1 MSEGAW
7 TPYGLEAI
15 RVGHLRRRRAALL
28 ALIFVGAIVWLVFAP
43 TPTNQNEIQIFANG
57 NRVGSGNG
65 LQIEAPPEE
74 RPVTVSIQ
82 PGKITHAS
90 AGSAPAGETVTR
102 TATVPVVPRA
112 VPVPYAAAA
121 FKFGPFLLLALALWA
136 LGKRKPTS
144 HMVNYGIYKGALPL
158 ELISASAAKRVFT
171 TRKAGTSIFGKS
183 RSDYLPAEVERVPQ
197 EGDA

>member
-15 RVGHLRRRRAALL
+15 RVSHLRRRRAAIF
-28 ALIFVGAIVWLVFAP
+28 ALVFVGAILWLAFAP
-43 TPTNQNEIQIFANG
+43 TPTNQNEIQVFANG
-57 NRVGSGNG
+57 NRVGGGNG
-65 LQIEAPPEE
+65 LQIEAPEKE
-74 RPVTVSIQ
+74 KPVTVAIQ
-82 PGKITHAS
+82 PGQITHAA

-102 TATVPVVPRA
+102 AAAVPVVPRA
-112 VPVPYAAAA
+112 TPVPYAAVA
-121 FKFGPFLLLALALWA
+121 FKFGPFLLLAFALWA
-136 LGKRKPTS
+136 LGRRKPTS

-158 ELISASAAKRVFT
+158 ELISASASKRVFT